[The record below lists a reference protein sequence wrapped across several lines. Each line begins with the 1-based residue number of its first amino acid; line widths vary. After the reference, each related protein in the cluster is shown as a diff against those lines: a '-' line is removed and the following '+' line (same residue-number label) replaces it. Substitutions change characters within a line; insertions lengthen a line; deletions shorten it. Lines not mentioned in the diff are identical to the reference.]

1 MWAPPQPPLGGK
13 DMERKKA
20 SDFDQGLLDLFD
32 RYVHGGLSSREFLD
46 RAKAFAASGV
56 SAIAL
61 LESLSPKYAEAQQV
75 PKDDSRLKTEYI
87 HYDSPKGYGK
97 VKAYLCRPAAAS
109 GKLGGVVVIHENRG
123 LQPHIRDV
131 ARRAAL
137 AGYVALAPDLMSA
150 IGGTPAS
157 EDEARTK
164 FAQVDVTV
172 AFADALKSIEYL
184 RGRPDAAGKIGVV
197 GFCWGGSMVGRIAAS
212 GADVQAAVVF
222 YGTAP
227 AVEQVPA
234 IKTPLLLHYAGID
247 ERVNATVP
255 PFEAALKA
263 GGKTYTLHMY
273 EGVQHAFH
281 NDTSAARYNADAA
294 KLAWTRTI
302 EFFDKTLK

>member
-1 MWAPPQPPLGGK
+1 M
-13 DMERKKA
+13 
-20 SDFDQGLLDLFD
+20 DQRIIDLYD
-32 RYVHGGLSSREFLD
+32 EFTHSHLD
-46 RAKAFAASGV
+46 RRLFMRRLTALVGSTAA
-56 SAIAL
+56 ALAL
-61 LESLSPKYAEAQQV
+61 LPQLESNHAVAQTVAEG
-75 PKDDSRLKTEYI
+75 DTRLKTEDVSYPG
-87 HYDSPKGYGK
+87 SKGLVRGY
-97 VKAYLCRPAAAS
+97 VARPAM
-109 GKLGGVVVIHENRG
+109 GDRGPGVVVIHENRG

-137 AGYVALAPDLMSA
+137 AGFVALAPDLMSA
-150 IGGTPAS
+150 IGGTPAT

-164 FAQVDVTV
+164 FAQVEVPV

-212 GADVQAAVVF
+212 GADVQSAVVF

-255 PFEAALKA
+255 AFEAALKA
-263 GGKTYTLHMY
+263 AGKPYTLHMY
-273 EGVQHAFH
+273 EGAQHAFH
-281 NDTSAARYNADAA
+281 NDTAGARYDATAAR
-294 KLAWTRTI
+294 LAWSRTV
-302 EFFDKTLK
+302 EFFDRHLR

>member
-1 MWAPPQPPLGGK
+1 MDQRIIDLY
-13 DMERKKA
+13 D
-20 SDFDQGLLDLFD
+20 DFT
-32 RYVHGGLSSREFLD
+32 HAHLD
-46 RAKAFAASGV
+46 RRLFMQRLTALVGSTAAALALLPQLESNH
-56 SAIAL
+56 AIA
-61 LESLSPKYAEAQQV
+61 QTV
-75 PKDDSRLKTEYI
+75 PENDSRLKTEDVSYPG
-87 HYDSPKGYGK
+87 SKGPVRGY
-97 VKAYLCRPAAAS
+97 VARPAAG
-109 GKLGGVVVIHENRG
+109 GKGPGIVVIHENRG

-150 IGGTPAS
+150 IGGTPAT
-157 EDEARTK
+157 EDDARTK
-164 FAQVDVTV
+164 FAQVEVPV

-227 AVEQVPA
+227 AVDQVPA

-255 PFEAALKA
+255 AFEAALKA
-263 GGKTYTLHMY
+263 AGKPYALHMY
-273 EGVQHAFH
+273 EGAQHAFH
-281 NDTSAARYNADAA
+281 NDTAGARYDAAAAR
-294 KLAWTRTI
+294 LAWSRTI
-302 EFFDKTLK
+302 EFFDRYLR

>member
-1 MWAPPQPPLGGK
+1 M
-13 DMERKKA
+13 
-20 SDFDQGLLDLFD
+20 DQRIIDLYD
-32 RYVHGGLSSREFLD
+32 EFTHCHLD
-46 RAKAFAASGV
+46 RRLFLQRLTALVGSTAA
-56 SAIAL
+56 ALAL
-61 LESLSPKYAEAQQV
+61 LPQLESSHAAAQTV
-75 PKDDSRLKTEYI
+75 PENDARLKTEDVKYPG
-87 HYDSPKGYGK
+87 SKGEVSGY
-97 VKAYLCRPAAAS
+97 VARPAAGAR
-109 GKLGGVVVIHENRG
+109 GPGVVVIHENRG

-273 EGVQHAFH
+273 EGAQHAFH
-281 NDTSAARYNADAA
+281 NDTAGARYDATAAR
-294 KLAWTRTI
+294 LAWSRTI
-302 EFFDKTLK
+302 EFFDRTLR